1 VRKIA
6 RPVLARLL
14 ARQVLDDPLLSVC
27 LAPAVRMNGPASLTV
42 TPLMGRSARR
52 AFWALPQRLYRNDPH
67 WVPPLLL
74 ERHELL
80 SARNP
85 LFEHARWQAWL
96 AQRGDQVVGRIS
108 AQVDAL
114 HEQIH
119 GERVGYFGLLEA
131 EDDAEVFAALLGT
144 AQDWL
149 RGQGMAEVRGPFNL
163 SINEECGLLV
173 DGFDTPPMVMMGH
186 ALPYYG
192 PRLEEQ
198 GYAKA
203 KDLLAYI
210 VDADFRFSP
219 AAQRVLD
226 RERDKVTLRPLD
238 LKHLDRDIAI
248 LRDIFNDAWAG
259 NWGFVPFTE
268 AEFRALGQLVR
279 WLVDPGFVQI
289 AEVGGEPVAMIA
301 VLPNLNEAIADL
313 NGRLLPFGW
322 ARLLWRLK
330 VRHPKGVRVALLG
343 VRQRLQRTR
352 LGTALAMLVVDA
364 VRQTGLRRGVTQA
377 EMSWIL
383 EDNRGM
389 RSIIESLGSRCYK
402 RYRIYGK
409 AL

>member
-1 VRKIA
+1 MLVRRRIP
-6 RPVLARLL
+6 RGGLP
-14 ARQVLDDPLLSVC
+14 
-27 LAPAVRMNGPASLTV
+27 PASRRLS
-42 TPLMGRSARR
+42 TPVSAILSQLSPLRIEPLSGRPAQR
-52 AFWALPQRLYRNDPH
+52 AFWALPQRLYRHDPH
-67 WVPPLLL
+67 WVPPLLI

-80 SARNP
+80 SPRNP
-85 LFEHARWQAWL
+85 VFEHLRLQAWL
-96 AQRGDQVVGRIS
+96 ARRGDTVVGRIS

-114 HEQIH
+114 HATTH
-119 GERVGYFGLLEA
+119 GEQVGYFGLLEA

-144 AQDWL
+144 AEDWL
-149 RGQGMAEVRGPFNL
+149 RQQGATEVRGPFNL

-192 PRLEEQ
+192 PRLEAL

-210 VDADFRFSP
+210 VGTDFEFPP
-219 AAQRVLD
+219 AARRVIA
-226 RERDKVTLRPLD
+226 RERDKVSLRPVD
-238 LKHLDRDIAI
+238 FRHLDRDIAI

-268 AEFRALGQLVR
+268 AEFRQLGQLVR

-289 AEVGGEPVAMIA
+289 AEIDGEPAAMIA

-313 NGRLLPFGW
+313 NGRLAPFGW

-330 VRHPKGVRVALLG
+330 VRHPKGVRVALMG
-343 VRQRLQRTR
+343 VRQHLQRTR
-352 LGTALAMLVVDA
+352 LGSALAMLVIDA
-364 VRQTGLRRGVTQA
+364 ARQTALRRGATQA

-402 RYRIYGK
+402 RYRVYGK

>member
-1 VRKIA
+1 
-6 RPVLARLL
+6 
-14 ARQVLDDPLLSVC
+14 
-27 LAPAVRMNGPASLTV
+27 MNVPGTLRV
-42 TPLMGRSARR
+42 TPLDGKAAER
-52 AFWALPQRLYRNDPH
+52 AFWALPQRLYQDDPH

-80 SARNP
+80 SVRNP
-85 LFEHARWQAWL
+85 LFEHARHRAWL
-96 AQRGDQVVGRIS
+96 AWRGDEVVGRIS
-108 AQVDAL
+108 AQVDTL
-114 HEQIH
+114 HEQTH

-131 EDDAEVFAALLGT
+131 QDDPAVFAALFGT
-144 AQDWL
+144 AEDWL
-149 RGQGMAEVRGPFNL
+149 REQGMTEARGPFNL

-173 DGFDTPPMVMMGH
+173 DGFNTPPMVMMGH
-186 ALPYYG
+186 ARPYYAS
-192 PRLEEQ
+192 RIEAQ
-198 GYAKA
+198 GYVKA

-210 VDADFRFSP
+210 VDTGFRFSP

-226 RERDKVTLRPLD
+226 RERGQVGLRPVD
-238 LKHLDRDIAI
+238 FKHLDRDIAI

-268 AEFRALGQLVR
+268 AEFKALGQLVR

-289 AEVGGEPVAMIA
+289 AEVAGEPVAMIA
-301 VLPNLNEAIADL
+301 VLPNINEAIADL

-330 VRHPKGVRVALLG
+330 VRHPKGVRVALMG
-343 VRQRLQRTR
+343 VRQRVQRTR
-352 LGTALAMLVVDA
+352 LGTALAMLVIDA
-364 VRQTGLRRGVTQA
+364 ARQTALRRGVAQA

>member
-1 VRKIA
+1 MTRHPAHTLRVSA
-6 RPVLARLL
+6 
-14 ARQVLDDPLLSVC
+14 LDGKAAES
-27 LAPAVRMNGPASLTV
+27 
-42 TPLMGRSARR
+42 
-52 AFWALPQRLYRNDPH
+52 AFWALPQRLYRDDPR
-67 WVPPLLL
+67 WVAPLLL
-74 ERHELL
+74 ERRELL

-85 LFEHARWQAWL
+85 LFEHARQRAWL
-96 AQRGDQVVGRIS
+96 AWRGDEVVGRIS

-114 HEQIH
+114 HEQTH

-131 EDDAEVFAALLGT
+131 TDDPAVFAALLGT

-149 RGQGMAEVRGPFNL
+149 RQQGMTEIRGPFNL
-163 SINEECGLLV
+163 SVNEECGLLV

-186 ALPYYG
+186 ARPYYA
-192 PRLEEQ
+192 PRIEAE

-210 VDADFRFSP
+210 VDTDFQFPP

-226 RERDKVTLRPLD
+226 RERGKVTLRPVD
-238 LKHLDRDIAI
+238 FRHLDRDIAI

-268 AEFRALGQLVR
+268 AEFKALGQLVR

-289 AEVGGEPVAMIA
+289 AEVAGEPVAMIA
-301 VLPNLNEAIADL
+301 VLPNINEAIADL
-313 NGRLLPFGW
+313 NGRLLPLGW

-330 VRHPKGVRVALLG
+330 VRHPKSVRVALMG

-352 LGTALAMLVVDA
+352 LGTALSMLVIDA
-364 VRQTGLRRGVTQA
+364 ARQTALRRGATQA

>member
-1 VRKIA
+1 
-6 RPVLARLL
+6 
-14 ARQVLDDPLLSVC
+14 
-27 LAPAVRMNGPASLTV
+27 MNGPPSLTV
-42 TPLMGRSARR
+42 TPLMGRSAKR

-85 LFEHARWQAWL
+85 LVEHARWQAWL
-96 AQRGDQVVGRIS
+96 AKRGDQVVGRIS
-108 AQVDAL
+108 AQVDTL
-114 HEQIH
+114 YEQTH

-131 EDDAEVFAALLGT
+131 EDDPQVFAALLG
-144 AQDWL
+144 AAEDWL
-149 RGQGMAEVRGPFNL
+149 RGQGMTQIRGPFNL

-192 PRLEEQ
+192 PRIQEQ

-219 AAQRVLD
+219 AAQRVIE
-226 RERDKVTLRPLD
+226 RERDQVTLRPLD

-268 AEFRALGQLVR
+268 AEFGQLGQLVR

-289 AEVGGEPVAMIA
+289 AEVAGEPVAMIA

-313 NGRLLPFGW
+313 HGRLLPFGW
-322 ARLLWRLK
+322 VRLLWRLK
-330 VRHPKGVRVALLG
+330 VRHPKAVRVALLG

>member
-1 VRKIA
+1 MTPAPELSIE
-6 RPVLARLL
+6 
-14 ARQVLDDPLLSVC
+14 PLSGK
-27 LAPAVRMNGPASLTV
+27 AAW
-42 TPLMGRSARR
+42 R
-52 AFWALPQRLYRNDPH
+52 AFWALPARLYRHDPN
-67 WVPPLLL
+67 WVAPLLI

-85 LFEHARWQAWL
+85 VFEHLILQTWL
-96 AQRGDQVVGRIS
+96 ARRGDAVVGRIS

-114 HEQIH
+114 YAPTH
-119 GERVGYFGLLEA
+119 GARVGYFGLLEA
-131 EDDAEVFAALLGT
+131 DDDAEVFAALLGT
-144 AQDWL
+144 AEDWL
-149 RGQGMAEVRGPFNL
+149 RAQGMTEVRGPFNL

-173 DGFDTPPMVMMGH
+173 DGFDAPPMVMMGH
-186 ALPYYG
+186 ALPYYA
-192 PRLEEQ
+192 PRLEAL

-210 VDADFRFSP
+210 VDTDFTFS
-219 AAQRVLD
+219 AAALRVIE
-226 RERDKVTLRPLD
+226 RERDKVTLRPID
-238 LKHLDRDIAI
+238 FRHLDRDLGI

-268 AEFRALGQLVR
+268 AEFKQLGHLVR

-289 AEVGGEPVAMIA
+289 AEVAGEPVAMIA

-313 NGRLLPFGW
+313 RGRLLPFGW
-322 ARLLWRLK
+322 AKLLWRLK
-330 VRHPKGVRVALLG
+330 VRHPKGVRVALMG

-352 LGTALAMLVVDA
+352 LGSALAMLVIDA
-364 VRQTGLRRGVTQA
+364 ARQTALRCGAAQA

-389 RSIIESLGSRCYK
+389 CSIIESLGSRCYK

-409 AL
+409 PL

>member
-1 VRKIA
+1 MNANATVRVV
-6 RPVLARLL
+6 P
-14 ARQVLDDPLLSVC
+14 LDGK
-27 LAPAVRMNGPASLTV
+27 AAE
-42 TPLMGRSARR
+42 R
-52 AFWALPQRLYRNDPH
+52 AFWGLPQRLYRDDPH
-67 WVPPLLL
+67 WVAPLLL

-80 SARNP
+80 SVKNP
-85 LFEHARWQAWL
+85 FFEHARHRAWL
-96 AQRGDQVVGRIS
+96 ACRGDEVVGRIS
-108 AQVDAL
+108 AQVDRL
-114 HEQIH
+114 HELTH
-119 GERVGYFGLLEA
+119 GERVGYFGLIEA
-131 EDDAEVFAALLGT
+131 QDDPAVFAALLDT
-144 AQDWL
+144 AETWL
-149 RGQGMAEVRGPFNL
+149 REQGMTEVRGPFNL

-192 PRLEEQ
+192 PRIEAQ

-210 VDADFRFSP
+210 VGTDFRFSP

-226 RERDKVTLRPLD
+226 RERGKVTLRPLD
-238 LKHLDRDIAI
+238 LQHLDRDIAI

-268 AEFRALGQLVR
+268 AEFKALGQLVR

-289 AEVGGEPVAMIA
+289 AEVAGEPVAMIA
-301 VLPNLNEAIADL
+301 VLPNINEATADL
-313 NGRLLPFGW
+313 NGRLLPLGW

-330 VRHPKGVRVALLG
+330 VRHPKGVRVALMG
-343 VRQRLQRTR
+343 VRQSLQRTR
-352 LGTALAMLVVDA
+352 LGSALAMLVIDA
-364 VRQTGLRRGVTQA
+364 ARQTALRRGVTQA

-402 RYRIYGK
+402 RYRIYSK

>member
-1 VRKIA
+1 MSTKSSRTLPQSRS
-6 RPVLARLL
+6 RPHLPAGDTPHPANPRGELRV
-14 ARQVLDDPLLSVC
+14 VPLQGK
-27 LAPAVRMNGPASLTV
+27 AAA
-42 TPLMGRSARR
+42 R
-52 AFWALPQRLYRNDPH
+52 AFWGLPQRLYRGDPH

-85 LFEHARWQAWL
+85 VFEHLRLQAWL
-96 AQRGDQVVGRIS
+96 AMRGDVPVGRIS

-114 HEQIH
+114 HEQTH
-119 GERVGYFGLLEA
+119 HERVGYFGLLEA
-131 EDDAEVFAALLGT
+131 DDDAEAFGALLGT
-144 AQDWL
+144 AEDWL
-149 RGQGMAEVRGPFNL
+149 RSQGMTEVRGPFNL

-173 DGFDTPPMVMMGH
+173 DGFDCPPMVMMGH
-186 ALPYYG
+186 ALPYYAAH
-192 PRLEEQ
+192 LEAL
-198 GYAKA
+198 GYTRA
-203 KDLLAYI
+203 KDLLAY
-210 VDADFRFSP
+210 VVGTDFTFPP
-219 AAQRVLD
+219 AAQRVIE
-226 RERDKVTLRPLD
+226 RERGKVTLRPID
-238 LKHLDRDIAI
+238 LRQLDRDIAI

-259 NWGFVPFTE
+259 NWGFVPFTQ
-268 AEFRALGQLVR
+268 AEFGQLGQLVR

-289 AEVGGEPVAMIA
+289 AEVAGEPVAMIA

-313 NGRLLPFGW
+313 RGRLLPFGW

-330 VRHPKGVRVALLG
+330 VRHPKGVRVALMG

-352 LGTALAMLVVDA
+352 LGSALAMLVIDA
-364 VRQTGLRRGVTQA
+364 ARQTALRRGATQA

-409 AL
+409 PL

>member
-1 VRKIA
+1 MNAAAGLRVA
-6 RPVLARLL
+6 PLAGK
-14 ARQVLDDPLLSVC
+14 A
-27 LAPAVRMNGPASLTV
+27 AT
-42 TPLMGRSARR
+42 R
-52 AFWALPQRLYRNDPH
+52 AFWDLPARLYRHDPH
-67 WVPPLLL
+67 WVPPLLI

-85 LFEHARWQAWL
+85 AFEHLTLQAWL
-96 AQRGDQVVGRIS
+96 AFRDERVVGRIS

-131 EDDAEVFAALLGT
+131 EDDPDVFAALLGT
-144 AQDWL
+144 AEDWL
-149 RGQGMAEVRGPFNL
+149 RAQGMAEVRGPFNL
-163 SINEECGLLV
+163 TINEECGLLV

-192 PRLEEQ
+192 PRLEAL

-203 KDLLAYI
+203 RDLLAYI
-210 VDADFRFSP
+210 VGTDFEFSP
-219 AAQRVLD
+219 AARRVME
-226 RERDKVTLRPLD
+226 RERHKVTLRPID
-238 LKHLDRDIAI
+238 RRHLERDIEI

-259 NWGFVPFTE
+259 NWGFVPFSA
-268 AEFRALGQLVR
+268 AEFAQLGQLVR

-289 AEVGGEPVAMIA
+289 AEVAGEPVAMIG

-313 NGRLLPFGW
+313 KGRLLPLGW
-322 ARLLWRLK
+322 AKLLWRLK
-330 VRHPKGVRVALLG
+330 VRHPKGVRVALMG
-343 VRQRLQRTR
+343 VRRRLQRSP
-352 LGTALAMLVVDA
+352 LGSALAMLVIDA
-364 VRQTGLRRGVTQA
+364 ARQTALRRGVRQA

-389 RSIIESLGSRCYK
+389 RSIIESLGSRLYK

>member
-1 VRKIA
+1 LSQLPPLRIEPLSG
-6 RPVLARLL
+6 RPA
-14 ARQVLDDPLLSVC
+14 Q
-27 LAPAVRMNGPASLTV
+27 
-42 TPLMGRSARR
+42 R
-52 AFWALPQRLYRNDPH
+52 AFWALPQRLYRHDPH
-67 WVPPLLL
+67 WIPPLLL

-80 SARNP
+80 SPRNP
-85 LFEHARWQAWL
+85 VFEHLRLQAWL
-96 AQRGDQVVGRIS
+96 ARRGNAVVGRIS
-108 AQVDAL
+108 AQVDTL
-114 HEQIH
+114 HAATH

-144 AQDWL
+144 AEDWL
-149 RGQGMAEVRGPFNL
+149 RREGMTGVRGPFNL

-186 ALPYYG
+186 ALPYYA
-192 PRLEEQ
+192 PRLEAL

-210 VDADFRFSP
+210 VGTDFEFPP
-219 AAQRVLD
+219 AAQRVIA
-226 RERDKVTLRPLD
+226 RERDKVSLRPVD
-238 LKHLDRDIAI
+238 FRHLDRDIGI

-268 AEFRALGQLVR
+268 AEFKQLGQLVR

-289 AEVGGEPVAMIA
+289 AEIDGEPVAMIA

-313 NGRLLPFGW
+313 DGRLAPFGW
-322 ARLLWRLK
+322 AKLLWRLK
-330 VRHPKGVRVALLG
+330 VRHPKGVRVALMG
-343 VRQRLQRTR
+343 VRQPLQRTR
-352 LGTALAMLVVDA
+352 LGSALAMLVIDA
-364 VRQTGLRRGVTQA
+364 ARQTALRRGATQA

-389 RSIIESLGSRCYK
+389 CSIIESLGSRCYK
-402 RYRIYGK
+402 RYRVYGK

>member
-1 VRKIA
+1 MNTPDTLRVA
-6 RPVLARLL
+6 P
-14 ARQVLDDPLLSVC
+14 LDC
-27 LAPAVRMNGPASLTV
+27 KAAE
-42 TPLMGRSARR
+42 R
-52 AFWALPQRLYRNDPH
+52 AFWALPQRLYRDDPQ
-67 WVPPLLL
+67 WVAPLLL

-85 LFEHARWQAWL
+85 LFEHARQQAWL
-96 AQRGDQVVGRIS
+96 AWRGNEVVGRIS
-108 AQVDAL
+108 AQVDTL
-114 HEQIH
+114 HEQTH

-131 EDDAEVFAALLGT
+131 QDDPAVFAALLGT
-144 AQDWL
+144 AEDWL

-186 ALPYYG
+186 ARPYYA
-192 PRLEEQ
+192 PRIEAQ

-210 VDADFRFSP
+210 VDTDFQFSP
-219 AAQRVLD
+219 AALRVLE
-226 RERDKVTLRPLD
+226 RERDKVSLRPVD
-238 LKHLDRDIAI
+238 FRHLDRDIAI

-268 AEFRALGQLVR
+268 AEFKALGQLVR

-289 AEVGGEPVAMIA
+289 AEVAGEPVAMIA
-301 VLPNLNEAIADL
+301 VLPNINEAIADL
-313 NGRLLPFGW
+313 NGRLLPLGW

-330 VRHPKGVRVALLG
+330 VRHPRSVRVALMG
-343 VRQRLQRTR
+343 VRQRVQRTR
-352 LGTALAMLVVDA
+352 LGTALAMLVIDA
-364 VRQTGLRRGVTQA
+364 ARQTALRRGATQA

>member
-1 VRKIA
+1 MNTPDTLRVA
-6 RPVLARLL
+6 P
-14 ARQVLDDPLLSVC
+14 LDC
-27 LAPAVRMNGPASLTV
+27 KAAEC
-42 TPLMGRSARR
+42 
-52 AFWALPQRLYRNDPH
+52 AFWALPQRLYRDDPH
-67 WVPPLLL
+67 WVAPLLL

-85 LFEHARWQAWL
+85 LFEHARQQAWL
-96 AQRGDQVVGRIS
+96 AWRGKEVIGRIS
-108 AQVDAL
+108 AQVDTL
-114 HEQIH
+114 YEQTH
-119 GERVGYFGLLEA
+119 GQRVGYFGLLEA
-131 EDDAEVFAALLGT
+131 QDDPAAFAALLGT
-144 AQDWL
+144 AEDWL
-149 RGQGMAEVRGPFNL
+149 RGQGMVEVRGPFNL

-186 ALPYYG
+186 ARPYYA
-192 PRLEEQ
+192 PRIEAQ

-210 VDADFRFSP
+210 VDTDFRFSP
-219 AAQRVLD
+219 AALRVLE
-226 RERDKVTLRPLD
+226 RERDKVSLRPVD
-238 LKHLDRDIAI
+238 FRHLDRDIAI

-268 AEFRALGQLVR
+268 AEFKALGQLVR

-289 AEVGGEPVAMIA
+289 AEVAGEPVAMIA
-301 VLPNLNEAIADL
+301 VLPNINEAIADL
-313 NGRLLPFGW
+313 NGRLLPLGW

-330 VRHPKGVRVALLG
+330 VRHPRSVRVALMG
-343 VRQRLQRTR
+343 VRQRVQRTR
-352 LGTALAMLVVDA
+352 LGTALAMLVIDA
-364 VRQTGLRRGVTQA
+364 ARQTALRHGATRA

>member
-1 VRKIA
+1 MRA
-6 RPVLARLL
+6 LPLPDFSPL
-14 ARQVLDDPLLSVC
+14 QLDDTSGMNIPGAPRVIPL
-27 LAPAVRMNGPASLTV
+27 AGKAAE
-42 TPLMGRSARR
+42 R
-52 AFWALPQRLYRNDPH
+52 AFWALPQRLYRDDPH

-85 LFEHARWQAWL
+85 LFEHARCQAWL
-96 AQRGDQVVGRIS
+96 ALRGDEVVGRIS
-108 AQVDAL
+108 AQVDTL
-114 HEQIH
+114 HEKTH

-131 EDDAEVFAALLGT
+131 TDDPAVFAALLGT
-144 AQDWL
+144 AEAWL
-149 RGQGMAEVRGPFNL
+149 RQQGMAEVRGPFNL

-186 ALPYYG
+186 ALPYYA
-192 PRLEEQ
+192 PRIEAQ

-210 VDADFRFSP
+210 VDTDFAFPP
-219 AAQRVLD
+219 AARRVLD
-226 RERDKVTLRPLD
+226 RERDKVTLRPVD
-238 LKHLDRDIAI
+238 FKHLDRDIAI
-248 LRDIFNDAWAG
+248 LRDVFNDAWAG

-289 AEVGGEPVAMIA
+289 AEVAGEPVAMIA
-301 VLPNLNEAIADL
+301 VLPNINEAIADL
-313 NGRLLPFGW
+313 NGRLLPLGW

-330 VRHPKGVRVALLG
+330 VRHPMGVRVALMG

-352 LGTALAMLVVDA
+352 LGTALAMLVIDA
-364 VRQTGLRRGVTQA
+364 ARQTALRRGATRA

-389 RSIIESLGSRCYK
+389 RSIIEALGSRCYK

-409 AL
+409 ML

>member
-1 VRKIA
+1 MNAAAGLRVA
-6 RPVLARLL
+6 PLAGK
-14 ARQVLDDPLLSVC
+14 A
-27 LAPAVRMNGPASLTV
+27 AA
-42 TPLMGRSARR
+42 R
-52 AFWALPQRLYRNDPH
+52 AFWGLPARLYRHDPH
-67 WVPPLLL
+67 WVPPLLI

-85 LFEHARWQAWL
+85 VFEHLTLQAWL
-96 AQRGDQVVGRIS
+96 ALRGERVVGRIS

-131 EDDAEVFAALLGT
+131 EDDPDVFAALLGT
-144 AQDWL
+144 AEDWL
-149 RGQGMAEVRGPFNL
+149 RGRGMAEVRGPFNL
-163 SINEECGLLV
+163 TINEECGLLV

-192 PRLEEQ
+192 PRLEAL
-198 GYAKA
+198 GYVKA
-203 KDLLAYI
+203 RDLLAYI
-210 VDADFRFSP
+210 VDADFEFPP
-219 AAQRVLD
+219 AAQRLMQ
-226 RERDKVTLRPLD
+226 RERHKVTLRPID
-238 LKHLDRDIAI
+238 RRHLERDIET

-259 NWGFVPFTE
+259 NWGFVPFSA
-268 AEFRALGQLVR
+268 AEFAQLGQLLR

-289 AEVGGEPVAMIA
+289 AEVAGEPVAMIG

-313 NGRLLPFGW
+313 RGRLLPLGW
-322 ARLLWRLK
+322 AKLLWRLK
-330 VRHPKGVRVALLG
+330 VRHPKGVRVALMG
-343 VRQRLQRTR
+343 VRRRLHGTP
-352 LGTALAMLVVDA
+352 LGAVLAMLVIDA
-364 VRQTGLRRGVTQA
+364 ARQTGLRRGVRQA

-389 RSIIESLGSRCYK
+389 RSIIESLGSRLYK